1 MSDPVQLADRHVD
14 VFRRLRVRPPSSW
27 SVERVAVARKATQE
41 LADLGADAA
50 GEPRRQVPDLHP
62 TALADQ
68 LEVLL
73 AEAVAAGVDP
83 TILDRL
89 VEGLAAAL
97 AVR

>member
-1 MSDPVQLADRHVD
+1 MNDPARLADRHVD

-27 SVERVAVARKATQE
+27 STKRVAVAREAIQQ

-50 GEPRRQVPDLHP
+50 GEPRRPVPHLHP

-73 AEAVAAGVDP
+73 AEAVAAGVDAE
-83 TILDRL
+83 TLDGL
-89 VEGLAAAL
+89 VDGLAAGLAL
-97 AVR
+97 R